1 MCRPY
6 KDFGKGFYLTVMKDQ
21 AEKMANRVARI
32 YGESPVLNIYEIADS
47 FMDTDELKI
56 KDFGEETSPEWAR
69 FVRNNRSKKFKDYSD
84 PECNL
89 DNKYDII
96 PYREGDCF
104 VKESR
109 CLTMG
114 KEHQMME
121 YMVQDL
127 VEMLTE
133 GAGIEYD
140 DAMHTIY
147 DSDIYEKLMDAETG
161 LYRESP

>member
-1 MCRPY
+1 MLLYHGSNIDIKEIDLAMCRPY
-6 KDFGKGFYLTVMKDQ
+6 KDFGKGFY
-21 AEKMANRVARI
+21 
-32 YGESPVLNIYEIADS
+32 S
-47 FMDTDELKI
+47 
-56 KDFGEETSPEWAR
+56 
-69 FVRNNRSKKFKDYSD
+69 
-84 PECNL
+84 
-89 DNKYDII
+89 
-96 PYREGDCF
+96 YREGDCF

-161 LYRESP
+161 LYRESPSYVFGLLQDEINFGHIVQAEV

>member
-1 MCRPY
+1 MLLYHGSNIDIKEIVLAMCRPY
-6 KDFGKGFYLTVMKDQ
+6 KDFGKGFYLSV
-21 AEKMANRVARI
+21 
-32 YGESPVLNIYEIADS
+32 
-47 FMDTDELKI
+47 F
-56 KDFGEETSPEWAR
+56 
-69 FVRNNRSKKFKDYSD
+69 
-84 PECNL
+84 
-89 DNKYDII
+89 I

-161 LYRESP
+161 LYRESPSYVFGLLQDEINFGHIVQAEV